1 MYVVLAIV
9 VFLLN
14 QEDRDN
20 LLRSDSGSAVSAF
33 PELIHTALK
42 VITSSE
48 WSGEPVS
55 MLGLLYT
62 NVGFDTD
69 STTAEFSI
77 LYKGML
83 CIIQRCT
90 CNAGM

>member
-1 MYVVLAIV
+1 MLPLTNREVRPLFQAQLLTLYINVLMYVVLAIV

-48 WSGEPVS
+48 
-55 MLGLLYT
+55 
-62 NVGFDTD
+62 
-69 STTAEFSI
+69 
-77 LYKGML
+77 
-83 CIIQRCT
+83 
-90 CNAGM
+90 

>member
-1 MYVVLAIV
+1 MLLPLTNREVRPLFQAQLLTLYINVLMYVVLAIV

-48 WSGEPVS
+48 
-55 MLGLLYT
+55 
-62 NVGFDTD
+62 
-69 STTAEFSI
+69 
-77 LYKGML
+77 
-83 CIIQRCT
+83 
-90 CNAGM
+90 

>member
-1 MYVVLAIV
+1 
-9 VFLLN
+9 
-14 QEDRDN
+14 
-20 LLRSDSGSAVSAF
+20 
-33 PELIHTALK
+33 
-42 VITSSE
+42 
-48 WSGEPVS
+48 

>member
-1 MYVVLAIV
+1 MLPLTNREVHPLFQAQRLTLYINVLMYVVLAIV

-48 WSGEPVS
+48 
-55 MLGLLYT
+55 
-62 NVGFDTD
+62 
-69 STTAEFSI
+69 
-77 LYKGML
+77 
-83 CIIQRCT
+83 
-90 CNAGM
+90 

>member
-55 MLGLLYT
+55 MLGLLY
-62 NVGFDTD
+62 VGFDTD

-90 CNAGM
+90 CIAGM

>member
-1 MYVVLAIV
+1 MLLPLTNREVHPLFQAQRLTLYINVLMYIVLAIV

-33 PELIHTALK
+33 PEPIHAALK

-48 WSGEPVS
+48 
-55 MLGLLYT
+55 
-62 NVGFDTD
+62 
-69 STTAEFSI
+69 
-77 LYKGML
+77 
-83 CIIQRCT
+83 
-90 CNAGM
+90 